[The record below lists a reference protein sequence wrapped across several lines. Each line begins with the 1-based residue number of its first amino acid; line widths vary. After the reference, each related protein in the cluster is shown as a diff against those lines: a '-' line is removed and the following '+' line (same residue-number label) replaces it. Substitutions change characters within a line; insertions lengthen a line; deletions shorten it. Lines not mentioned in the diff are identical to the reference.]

1 MVLSRDDGGEFRG
14 TSLTGTS
21 SGGLLRTS
29 AAIGGLLRRN
39 GLSSPSLP
47 MEGVMGEEGLPPED
61 GGSCCWVPCRGR
73 GGGCSPG
80 RCLMVP
86 TFSQANGRDS
96 DETLDPLESFRRIR
110 VPLGD
115 SSPSDEEAELGVD
128 MAGGGGGGKGAC
140 GASSSAPADDNNDDG
155 GAATA
160 GGGGG
165 GRGGSSR
172 VVAIVNLHF
181 RGQHSVKDKH
191 WVHKPCGTVHQ
202 VNIAWVPFSVFTYNC
217 GSFPLPI
224 LIFDAPTSLARS
236 ISGRWLRTRG
246 RNEGDSH
253 SRT

>member
-21 SGGLLRTS
+21 SGGLFRTS
-29 AAIGGLLRRN
+29 AAVGGLLRRK
-39 GLSSPSLP
+39 GFSSPSLP
-47 MEGVMGEEGLPPED
+47 VEGARGEEGVPPPPGE
-61 GGSCCWVPCRGR
+61 GGWVPCRGR

-115 SSPSDEEAELGVD
+115 SSPSDDEAEELGVD

-140 GASSSAPADDNNDDG
+140 GASSSAPTHDDRDDG
-155 GAATA
+155 GAAAAA

-172 VVAIVNLHF
+172 VVAMVNLRF
-181 RGQHSVKDKH
+181 RGRRTTRVSVCSGE
-191 WVHKPCGTVHQ
+191 KPT
-202 VNIAWVPFSVFTYNC
+202 
-217 GSFPLPI
+217 L
-224 LIFDAPTSLARS
+224 
-236 ISGRWLRTRG
+236 TRG
-246 RNEGDSH
+246 PL
-253 SRT
+253 